1 MDNKTFMEELSSRCG
16 IDRET
21 VDTLTSTL
29 CAVVAEAA
37 VDEDMVA
44 IPGFGTFESKK
55 KMERVVVHPSTGK
68 KLLVPPKISL
78 VFKPSAL
85 LKQKIRNK

>member
-1 MDNKTFMEELSSRCG
+1 MDNKTFIEEISSRCG
-16 IDRET
+16 IGKET
-21 VDTLTSTL
+21 VEMLTDTLCS
-29 CAVVAEAA
+29 VVAEVV
-37 VDEDMVA
+37 VDEDVVA

-85 LKQKIRNK
+85 LKQKIRNI